1 MSISSA
7 LRRHGLVKTTQLAV
21 YRLAQRIMVLDVTH
35 LVILDANDALSPAVH
50 DDLEFDFLT
59 KDEVGAL
66 SQDGTNGL
74 EASLADR
81 MSSRGDLCFAARA
94 NNRLAGYVWIAF
106 DQVDAESNRG
116 ASLLTGVGVSFPASI
131 CFMYKGFVHR
141 EFRGRQIYG
150 RLMSRALT
158 ALAGRKITHMLSTA
172 EWTNFSALKSCY
184 RIGFRYLGLIWR
196 FGYSWRMCTV
206 TPKSARAMGIRF
218 ASRAC
223 DAGRSSIVS

>member
-1 MSISSA
+1 
-7 LRRHGLVKTTQLAV
+7 
-21 YRLAQRIMVLDVTH
+21 MVLDVTH
-35 LVILDANDALSPAVH
+35 LVILDANDAFVARGSRRPRVRLLDEGRSRC
-50 DDLEFDFLT
+50 LESRRHQRTRSIFGRPHVESRRPLLR
-59 KDEVGAL
+59 GAR
-66 SQDGTNGL
+66 QQQTCRVCV
-74 EASLADR
+74 DR
-81 MSSRGDLCFAARA
+81 FSTRSTRK
-94 NNRLAGYVWIAF
+94 
-106 DQVDAESNRG
+106 SNRG

-206 TPKSARAMGIRF
+206 TP
-218 ASRAC
+218 
-223 DAGRSSIVS
+223 